1 LADLRSPSHVLNI
14 DRESP
19 SLAHV
24 LLNNDAGN
32 RDFILDYRLSGKEIQ
47 SGLLTYEGPKEN
59 FFLLTVQP
67 PERIAASEIPPREYI
82 FVLDVSGSMH
92 GFPLN
97 TAKDVLKNLIGRL
110 KPTDTFNV
118 LQFSGGSQLL
128 SPKSIAASPQNVSRA
143 AALIDNLYAGGGTE
157 LEAALRTAIQIPR
170 SDFESRSIVVV
181 TDGFIAQ
188 EPGVFT
194 LIHDNLKN
202 TNFFA
207 FGIGSSV
214 NRYLIEGIARAG
226 QGEPFIVTKPD
237 EADAA
242 GERFRSYIESPL
254 LTNVRVSYKGFEA
267 YDVEP
272 EIQPDLFAERP
283 VVLCR
288 QMARR

>member
-1 LADLRSPSHVLNI
+1 
-14 DRESP
+14 
-19 SLAHV
+19 
-24 LLNNDAGN
+24 
-32 RDFILDYRLSGKEIQ
+32 ILDYRLSGKEIQ

-67 PERIAASEIPPREYI
+67 PERPAAAEIPPREYI
-82 FVLDVSGSMH
+82 FVLDVSGSMR

-97 TAKDVLKNLIGRL
+97 TAKDVLKNLIGKL

-118 LQFSGGSQLL
+118 IQFSGGSQVL
-128 SPKSIAASPQNVSRA
+128 SPTSIAANLENVSRA
-143 AALIDNLYAGGGTE
+143 VTAIDKLK
-157 LEAALRTAIQIPR
+157 AALRQAIQLPR
-170 SDFESRSIVVV
+170 SEFESRSIVVV

-194 LIHDNLKN
+194 LIHENLKN

-226 QGEPFIVTKPD
+226 QGEPFVVTRPE
-237 EADAA
+237 EAGAA
-242 GERFRSYIESPL
+242 GERFRSYIESPV
-254 LTNVRVSYKGFEA
+254 LTNVRVSYRGFDA

-272 EIQPDLFAERP
+272 EVQPDLFAERP
-283 VVLCR
+283 VVLFGKWR
-288 QMARR
+288 GEKRGQIEVTGRSGNGAFAK